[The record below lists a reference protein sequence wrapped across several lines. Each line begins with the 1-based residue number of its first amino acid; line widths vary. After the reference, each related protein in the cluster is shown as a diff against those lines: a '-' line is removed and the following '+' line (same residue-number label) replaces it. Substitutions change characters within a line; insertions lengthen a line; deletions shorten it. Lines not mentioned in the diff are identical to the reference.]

1 MKQLLDKI
9 GYVPRR
15 GVWELTLRCNM
26 RCLHCGS
33 RAGAPRGD
41 ELTDE
46 ETIDLVDQLT
56 ALGMKSCTLSGG
68 EPLLRENWA
77 QIAERFAKRGAR
89 VNMISNGMNA
99 DRETVRRMRDAGMSN
114 YGVSVDGP
122 EESHDYVRGK
132 KGSWKAAMQAME
144 NCKAENFPTACVSH
158 VNTRNYEELEQLAE
172 ILCTAGVRDWQI
184 QFGRPMGNLGDH
196 LEMVCKPETVLDLL
210 PRIGKL
216 YRKYEGRMRVYAS
229 DSLGYYSEDEELF
242 RGGRSIAGVWSGCLA
257 GVRVIGIEANGNIK
271 GCLSM
276 QTDKF
281 VEGNIRQ
288 ESLKTIWTKPGNFR
302 YTRGFT
308 LEQLGPGCRACDLAD
323 VCRGG
328 CSWTSWMEG
337 GRCGTFDNPYC
348 YYRQAKQ
355 LENAQEPAGK

>member
-1 MKQLLDKI
+1 MRQLLDKI
-9 GYVPRR
+9 GYIPRR
-15 GVWELTLRCNM
+15 GVWELTLRCNL

-33 RAGAPRGD
+33 RAGQARGD

-46 ETIDLVDQLT
+46 ETYSLVDQLT
-56 ALGMKSCTLSGG
+56 ALGMRSCTLSGG

-77 QIAERFAKRGAR
+77 QIAERFAKKGAR
-89 VNMISNGMNA
+89 VNMISNGLKA
-99 DRETVRRMRDAGMSN
+99 DRDTVRRMRAAGMSN
-114 YGVSVDGP
+114 YGVSIDGP
-122 EESHDYVRGK
+122 EESHDFVRGRP
-132 KGSWKAAMQAME
+132 GSWRAAMNALEACQAE
-144 NCKAENFPTACVSH
+144 GFPAACVSH
-158 VNTRNYEELEQLAE
+158 VNTRNYRELEALAE
-172 ILCTAGVRDWQI
+172 TLCNHGVKDWQI

-196 LEMVCKPETVLDLL
+196 LELVCKPETVLDLL
-210 PRIGKL
+210 PRIGAL
-216 YRKYEGRMRVYAS
+216 FRKYEGRMRVYAS

-276 QTDKF
+276 QTDEF
-281 VEGNIRQ
+281 VEGNIRT
-288 ESLKTIWTKPGNFR
+288 ETLREIWTKPGNFK

-308 LEQLGPGCRACDLAD
+308 VAQLGPGCAACDLAD

-337 GRCGTFDNPYC
+337 GRSGKFDNPYC
-348 YYRQAKQ
+348 YYRQAKK
-355 LENAQEPAGK
+355 LEHEGR